1 MTWPFRCFIIS
12 EAHAWNIV
20 CLWLQKLHILKYHS
34 PFLQLLPKFHFYR
47 YLSLNLII
55 LKGVLLRWSH
65 LAKWTWSLCRADLS
79 LSLFTASLI
88 LCSLQTLPA
97 MIFSSRSLIIILTNV
112 EPRIDHN
119 GIWLKTFLVDDNLS
133 ISFTINHFYSIQSV
147 THFYFFSF
155 LF

>member
-1 MTWPFRCFIIS
+1 MFHHIRSSCLEHCLFMTS
-12 EAHAWNIV
+12 EAAHFKI
-20 CLWLQKLHILKYHS
+20 
-34 PFLQLLPKFHFYR
+34 PFTLPATKFHFYR

-97 MIFSSRSLIIILTNV
+97 LIFSSRSLIIILTNV